1 MPSAEA
7 HVVRYSIRSYGDE
20 CDKCRRDEEDANMTQ
35 LLEQAIAQMQKLPTS
50 EQDAIASLILAEL
63 ADEQLWQESFAG
75 SQEQLAA
82 MAAKVRQDIREGRVK
97 NVGIDEL

>member
-7 HVVRYSIRSYGDE
+7 NVVRYSIRSYGDE

-50 EQDAIASLILAEL
+50 EQDAIAALILEEL
-63 ADEQLWQESFAG
+63 EQLWQESFAG